1 VPNLTAQNELK
12 MKLLL
17 ILGTASSDRPLQ
29 LMPIVPP
36 STDLILNC
44 RILGGMVAVLW
55 VLELVDSLLLGGALN
70 RFGIRPRKVAGLKGI
85 VWSPLLH
92 GDLAHLAA
100 NTLPL
105 VIMGGLILFRSQM
118 TFAIVTGVVWLIS
131 GVGTWLCGGARTNHI
146 GASGIVFGYLGFLLM
161 QGYVERSPI
170 AIGLAVIAGTLY
182 GSSLWG
188 VLPLK
193 RGKSWECHLFG
204 AIGGVVAARYLP
216 ELTAGLRQLLSQSS

>member
-1 VPNLTAQNELK
+1 
-12 MKLLL
+12 M
-17 ILGTASSDRPLQ
+17 R
-29 LMPIVPP
+29 IVPP
-36 STDLILNC
+36 STDLILNF
-44 RILGGMVAVLW
+44 RILGGMVVLLW
-55 VLELVDSLLLGGALN
+55 GLELLDSLLLGGALN
-70 RFGIRPRKVAGLKGI
+70 RFGIRPRQVAGLKGI
-85 VWSPLLH
+85 LWSPLLH

-118 TFAIVTGVVWLIS
+118 TFAIVTGVVWLFS
-131 GVGTWLCGGARTNHI
+131 GGGTWLCGGARTNHI

-216 ELTAGLRQLLSQSS
+216 ELTEGVMRLLNNSTASL